1 MDDAKLVAA
10 SAIALAVTL
19 FAIFSMRP
27 LARRLGLVD
36 KPDARK
42 RHHGRVPLIGG
53 LCFFL
58 GTVVGL
64 MYLGYIDRF
73 TVSLLVPCALI
84 VITGAVD
91 DFGNLSVRSRLIIQ
105 TCAAG
110 MVIAATGV
118 YLDYTGQVFG
128 SGGLDLGLVGIPI
141 TIIAVIGLINAFN
154 MLDGIDGLAASLA
167 MVCIGA
173 IMLFANVDW
182 PMLGVMLLL
191 QVLFASLIPYLF
203 VNMGWP
209 DGRKVFMGDAGST
222 LIGFLLAWSLIYLSH
237 RGVERIAPVDALWC
251 VALPVM
257 DTLAVMARRIRKGV
271 SPFKADR
278 QHLHHLL
285 QDTGC
290 SPRVT
295 LATIVVSSGVLAL
308 TGYALRNAPEML
320 SGGMF
325 VALLTLYVL
334 RFQRA
339 LEWLCAML
347 HRFRSRAGLDPL
359 AALIPIVAKAP
370 LGATTLSPIGMLQRS
385 SVIKTLCVMATAPDA
400 IRIAP
405 IARQLA
411 ADARFESRVCIAA
424 QPDETPAQ
432 VLGLFG
438 IEPDMQLRVTARDG
452 QADDITSMTLG
463 GMKRVLGEFKPDVLL
478 VPSDASATLAA
489 TLAAFYQQIPVVCIE
504 PGGNLAQPAGHRLNE
519 AGRKITST
527 LASLHFTPS
536 EAAGKHLLEGGVPAD
551 RIVISGNT
559 AVSTLRAAAE
569 RIGSD
574 AALRVELS
582 HCFEFLR
589 ANSPLLLMAGGESM
603 TFSNSDAEGADAAH
617 CQRGETVRFAG
628 NGTKLNEVALEP
640 VCRVLRKI
648 AMRRPDVDIV
658 YPVRREPGTTEKID
672 ALLHACPNIHLI
684 APVDYLSFAYLLANA
699 RIVLADS
706 GELAAEVVS
715 LGKRVLLM
723 QDAAENTHHLQIR
736 NLTHVGVH
744 EQAIAT
750 AALHVLDD
758 DRAAEAS
765 ALRTTGRST
774 HGDACA
780 RIVEALVGFVGHA
793 TGASAVAR
801 PMSALQVSSIA
812 EALREA
818 S

>member
-27 LARRLGLVD
+27 LARRFGLVD
-36 KPDARK
+36 RPDARK
-42 RHHGRVPLIGG
+42 HHRGRVPLIGG

-64 MYLGYIDRF
+64 LYLGYIDRF
-73 TVSLLVPCALI
+73 VVSLLVPCALI

-91 DFGNLSVRSRLIIQ
+91 DFGNLSVRSRLVIQ

-128 SGGLDLGLVGIPI
+128 SGGFDLGLAGIPI

-167 MVCIGA
+167 MVSIGA
-173 IMLFANVDW
+173 IMLFANVGW

-209 DGRKVFMGDAGST
+209 DGHKVFMGDAGST
-222 LIGFLLAWSLIYLSH
+222 LIGFLLGWSLIFLSH

-295 LATIVVSSGVLAL
+295 LAAIVTSSGLLAL
-308 TGYALRNAPEML
+308 AGYALRNAPEML

-325 VALLTLYVL
+325 VVLLIVYVL
-334 RFQRA
+334 RFQQA
-339 LEWLCAML
+339 LEWLCATL
-347 HRFRSRAGLDPL
+347 GRVRNREQGLDATAAVPL
-359 AALIPIVAKAP
+359 AAPTAKAP
-370 LGATTLSPIGMLQRS
+370 SQLGVLQRPD
-385 SVIKTLCVMATAPDA
+385 VIKTLCVMATAPDA

-405 IARQLA
+405 IARQLS

-424 QPDETPAQ
+424 QPDQTPAQ

-438 IEPDMQLRVTARDG
+438 IQPDMQLRVAPRAG

-504 PGGNLAQPAGHRLNE
+504 PGGNLTQPAGHRLNE
-519 AGRKITST
+519 ASRKITSA

-536 EAAGKHLLEGGVPAD
+536 EAAGRHLLEGGVPPD

-559 AVSTLRAAAE
+559 AVGTLRAAVE
-569 RIGSD
+569 RIAQD
-574 AALRVELS
+574 AALRRQLS
-582 HCFEFLR
+582 QCFAFLR
-589 ANSPLLLMAGGESM
+589 PGRPLLLMADGDSTSFNNLDPSGSDVELQGDIARLDRGASGEM
-603 TFSNSDAEGADAAH
+603 
-617 CQRGETVRFAG
+617 
-628 NGTKLNEVALEP
+628 ALEP
-640 VCRVLRKI
+640 ICRLLRKI

-658 YPVRREPGTTEKID
+658 YPVDRTHGTTQKID
-672 ALLHACPNIHLI
+672 ALLRACTNVHLV
-684 APVDYLSFAYLLANA
+684 APTDYLGFAYLLTNA

-706 GELAAEVVS
+706 KEMATEVAS

-723 QDAAENTHHLQIR
+723 QDAPEHARQPQVR
-736 NLTHVGVH
+736 NLTHVGSH

-750 AALHVLDD
+750 AALDVLDD
-758 DRAAEAS
+758 DRAGEA

-774 HGDACA
+774 HADACV
-780 RIVEALVGFVGHA
+780 RIVEALAGFVGHA
-793 TGASAVAR
+793 PATSAVAR
-801 PMSALQVSSIA
+801 PMSALQLSSIA
-812 EALREA
+812 EAFREA